1 MTRDISTAIEELAL
15 DGSICLCPCCKQT
28 MNNWVKDIN
37 ERLNDENYSWRVV
50 GSFDSGNKEGIISVI
65 PKERYNSIKH
75 IM

>member
-1 MTRDISTAIEELAL
+1 MARDISTAIESLLL
-15 DGSICLCPCCKQT
+15 DGAVCLYPCCKQT

-37 ERLNDENYSWRVV
+37 DVSIDNNYDWRVV
-50 GSFDSGNKEGIISVI
+50 GSYDSVNKKGTISSI